1 MSSTQYRPI
10 YIGKT
15 ILFVALNRKI
25 RLAQIVD
32 SFTEKN
38 EKMLVSHGTTTDIL
52 TVNRDTALTP
62 LYHVEEWARE
72 ARIKAFY
79 GVDPDL
85 LNDDRCARTLS
96 AIAPHSQIIY
106 TAVATTLLKKFN
118 HLLKS
123 RKKTEKVSVV
133 QQPEEPSHHITVN
146 LDSTNIS
153 FAGAYDKSDF
163 VREGYSNDHTIDKK
177 QIRLQLLTLR
187 NSIPIFHE
195 VAPGNSVDKKALDN
209 VITHFLGILDAVEDD
224 TPLLNPEEMSLV
236 IDRGY
241 TTPKNLFLLDDKKL
255 HFIGMASDT
264 KSIREAIASV
274 SEDEFKDC
282 TLVQKKGAVYRTA
295 ESEVQL
301 KYNGRRKKFRLVVVW
316 SSDKEKRDKKAI
328 REQIQKLDTKLRE
341 IEVKLNRYSYKSVKY
356 VRKQVSQV
364 LNSVSQKYRGL
375 VVASVTGEDGHVK
388 LEWHVS
394 REKVEELEKYAGKYA
409 LITNWRKE
417 EVSGYEALKEYK
429 SRNGGIEWVF
439 RGLKRDINVRPIYLR
454 DEERIGALVMI
465 TMIAMLEFVYIYNVL
480 RDAPR
485 KGAFW
490 RWLNFRFFSAGFVQ
504 IIEGGRVVKEVP
516 GVLSEEQRD
525 IFKRLGL
532 EPPPPFE

>member
-1 MSSTQYRPI
+1 MNSTQYRPV

-32 SFTEKN
+32 SFTENN
-38 EKMLVSHGTTTDIL
+38 EKMFISHGTTTDIL
-52 TVNRDTALTP
+52 TVNRGTAPAP
-62 LYHVEEWARE
+62 LYHVEEWAHE

-85 LNDDRCARTLS
+85 LNDDRCARMLS

-106 TAVATTLLKKFN
+106 TAVAITLLNKFN
-118 HLLKS
+118 RLLKS
-123 RKKTEKVSVV
+123 RKKTEKISTV
-133 QQPEEPSHHITVN
+133 QQREETSHHIIFN

-153 FAGAYDKSDF
+153 FAGAYDESDF
-163 VREGYSNDHTIDKK
+163 VREGYSNDHTINKK

-187 NSIPIFHE
+187 NRVPIFHE
-195 VAPGNSVDKKALDN
+195 AAPGNSVDKNALGD
-209 VITHFLGILDAVEDD
+209 VITHFLGILDVVEDD
-224 TPLLNPEEMSLV
+224 TPLLNPEKMSLV

-241 TTPKNLFLLDDKKL
+241 TTPKNLFLLDDKGL

-264 KSIREAIASV
+264 TTIKDAIVSV
-274 SEDEFKDC
+274 SEKEFKNC
-282 TLVQKKGAVYRTA
+282 TWVHKKGTVYRTA

-301 KYNGRRKKFRLVVVW
+301 KYNGRRKGFRIVVVW
-316 SSDKEKRDKKAI
+316 SSDKEERDKKAI
-328 REQIQKLDTKLRE
+328 REQIQKLDRKLQE
-341 IEVKLNRYSYKSVKY
+341 IKVKLNRYNYKSVKY
-356 VRKQVSQV
+356 VKKQVSQV
-364 LNSVSQKYRGL
+364 LNSVSMKYRGL
-375 VVASVTGEDGHVK
+375 VVVSVTGEDGHVE

-394 REKVEELEKYAGKYA
+394 KEKVEELERRAGKYV

-417 EVSGYEALKEYK
+417 EISGCEALKEYK

-465 TMIAMLEFVYIYNVL
+465 TMVAMLEFVYIYNML
-480 RDAPR
+480 WDAPR
-485 KGAFW
+485 RGAFW
-490 RWLNFRFFSAGFVQ
+490 RWLNFRFYSAGFVQ
-504 IIEGGRVVKEVP
+504 IIEGGQVAKEVP
-516 GVLSEEQRD
+516 GVLDEEQRE
-525 IFKRLGL
+525 IFRRLGL

>member
-1 MSSTQYRPI
+1 MNGTQYRPI

-25 RLAQIVD
+25 RLAQIID
-32 SFTEKN
+32 SFTGKN
-38 EKMLVSHGTTTDIL
+38 EKMLISHGTTTDIL
-52 TVNRDTALTP
+52 TVNRGTAPTP
-62 LYHVEEWARE
+62 LYHVEKWARD
-72 ARIKAFY
+72 ARIETLY

-106 TAVATTLLKKFN
+106 AAVAATLLKKLN

-123 RKKTEKVSVV
+123 RKKTEKISEV

-153 FAGAYDKSDF
+153 FAGAYDESDF
-163 VREGYSNDHTIDKK
+163 VREGYSNDHIVDMK

-187 NSIPIFHE
+187 NSVPIFHE
-195 VAPGNSVDKKALDN
+195 VAPGNSVDKNALGN
-209 VITHFLGILDAVEDD
+209 VINHFLGILDAIGND
-224 TPLLNPEEMSLV
+224 TSFFNPEKMSLV

-241 TTPKNLFLLDDKKL
+241 TTPKNLFLLDDKRL

-264 KSIREAIASV
+264 KSIRDAIASV
-274 SEDEFKDC
+274 SEDEFTDC
-282 TLVQKKGAVYRTA
+282 TWVQKKGTVYRTA
-295 ESEVQL
+295 ESEVEL
-301 KYNGRRKKFRLVVVW
+301 KYNGRRKIFRLVVVW

-341 IEVKLNRYSYKSVKY
+341 IEVKLNRHRYKSVEY
-356 VRKQVSQV
+356 VKKQVSQV

-375 VVASVTGEDGHVK
+375 VVASVTGEDGDVK

-394 REKVEELEKYAGKYA
+394 GEKAEELERYAGKYA
-409 LITNWRKE
+409 LVTNWREE
-417 EVSGYEALKEYK
+417 EVSGCEVLKEYK

-439 RGLKRDINVRPIYLR
+439 RGLKRDISVRPIYLR

-465 TMIAMLEFVYIYNVL
+465 TMIAMLEFVYIYNML

-490 RWLNFRFFSAGFVQ
+490 RWLNFCFLSVGFVQ